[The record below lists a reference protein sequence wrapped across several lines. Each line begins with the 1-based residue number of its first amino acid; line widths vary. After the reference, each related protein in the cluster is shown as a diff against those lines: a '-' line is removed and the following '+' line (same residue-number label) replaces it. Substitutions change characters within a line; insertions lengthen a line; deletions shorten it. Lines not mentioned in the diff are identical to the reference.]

1 MNRVTKQLLE
11 EPDFGC
17 FLVAF
22 YIQAVKKIFLNFYQ
36 TRPNIRITVIT
47 VSMNV
52 GKQFFRTTF
61 VFRLVDFV
69 GSGIKYV
76 LTYVLG
82 S

>member
-1 MNRVTKQLLE
+1 MSECQNV
-11 EPDFGC
+11 
-17 FLVAF
+17 
-22 YIQAVKKIFLNFYQ
+22 QAL
-36 TRPNIRITVIT
+36 T

-82 S
+82 TWPPVDGGKERA